1 MMKQRLR
8 KDLTSEKP
16 TSRPSVA
23 QRPSNPLPVRE
34 AETAAGVIPDR
45 FERTNVPDDAA
56 MVAIGSAESERS
68 IRIGNREFK
77 VKLAE
82 LAGRKIN
89 TLPDLPDVR
98 DRIYQPTLRPV
109 KAQVLPSIGFPVRDQ
124 RSSSA
129 CTGFALAHVIDVLTQ
144 GDTAPPKSV
153 SARML
158 YEMAKR
164 NDEWAGSAYEG
175 SSVRGTLSGFFRNGV
190 CSSDLVPDDG
200 GGEWKLTYE
209 MNKEAQERRLGAYY
223 RLQPDIS
230 DYHAVLNELGAIY
243 ASAQIHSNWEKPVKG
258 VIVPDGKP
266 IGGHAFAI
274 VGYNSTGFYVL
285 NSWGRRWGRN
295 GVAHWSYADWA
306 SSIMDAWVLQLGV
319 RAPAAFGLTPR
330 SAPSGTVLPQAVPA
344 PNRSD
349 IVGHFINIDDG
360 RYVTSGRY
368 ASPTEAEMMETV
380 KRLTTD
386 GAGGNGY
393 EHLVIYCHGGL
404 NSLDDEA
411 TRIGAWQRRSVFK
424 RNGIYNFHL
433 MWGSGFLDEAFGT
446 FSDSQAGRVAGIV
459 GDILFETGAGKALGS
474 RAWRNMKQD
483 ASAAFSGDPDYDGGY
498 RGLGIL
504 LGALDHAKR
513 RPKLHLVGHSAGSIV
528 LGQFL
533 AALDRFNLKKL
544 ELTSIHLM
552 APACTVAFFN
562 ERYGRYLDGVGP
574 LKLRDKL
581 YLYALG
587 HQLEFNDTVGFA
599 SFPAPYKRSLL
610 YLVSRAYEDAP
621 RTPIAGMQIY
631 ASGLK
636 ESSRLRVDYSRSDVT
651 ASTSHGGFDNDA
663 ATLTSIMSRI
673 LQAPAPKPPTKDEL
687 LGY

>member
-1 MMKQRLR
+1 MAKQRTR
-8 KDLTSEKP
+8 NDQASEEP
-16 TSRPSVA
+16 TLPSRVA
-23 QRPSNPLPVRE
+23 QIPSNPLSARE
-34 AETAAGVIPDR
+34 AGAAAGFIPAR
-45 FERTNVPDDAA
+45 SELPNVPADAA
-56 MVAIGSAESERS
+56 MAAIGSADSER
-68 IRIGNREFK
+68 IVRIGNREFN
-77 VKLAE
+77 VRVAE
-82 LAGRKIN
+82 LAGRQIN
-89 TLPDLPDVR
+89 ILPDLPDVR

-109 KAQVLPSIGFPVRDQ
+109 NAQVLPAINFPIRDQ

-129 CTGFALAHVIDVLTQ
+129 CTGFALAQVIDFLTQ
-144 GDTAPPKSV
+144 GDADRPAV

-164 NDEWAGSAYEG
+164 NDEWTGSAYEG
-175 SSVRGTLSGFFRNGV
+175 SSVRGALSGFFRNGV
-190 CSSDLVPDDG
+190 CSADLAPDDG
-200 GGEWKLTYE
+200 NGEWVLTYE
-209 MNKEAQERRLGAYY
+209 MNKNAQESRLGAYY

-258 VIVPDGKP
+258 VIAPDGRP

-274 VGYNSTGFYVL
+274 VGYDSAGFYVL
-285 NSWGRRWGRN
+285 NSWGPRWGSK

-306 SSIMDAWVLQLGV
+306 SNIMDAWVLQLGV
-319 RAPAAFGLTPR
+319 RAPSAFGLTPR
-330 SAPSGTVLPQAVPA
+330 SAPSGTVQPQAVSA

-368 ASPTEAEMMETV
+368 ASPTDAEMMETV

-386 GAGGNGY
+386 GAGGAGY

-404 NSLDDEA
+404 NTLDDEA
-411 TRIGAWQRRSVFK
+411 TRIGAWQRRSVFT

-446 FSDSQAGRVAGIV
+446 FSHSQAGRVAGIV

-483 ASAAFSGDPDYDGGY
+483 ALAAFSGDPNYDGGY
-498 RGLGIL
+498 RGLASL

-533 AALDRFNLKKL
+533 AALDRFNLKNL
-544 ELTSIHLM
+544 DLASIHLM
-552 APACTVAFFN
+552 APACTVDFFN
-562 ERYGRYLDGVGP
+562 QRYGRYLDGTGP
-574 LKLRDKL
+574 LKLSDKL
-581 YLYALG
+581 YIYALG
-587 HQLEFNDTVGFA
+587 AQLELDDTVGLSNFL
-599 SFPAPYKRSLL
+599 APYKRSLL
-610 YLVSRAYEDAP
+610 YLVSRAYEDTP

-636 ESSRLRVDYSRSDVT
+636 GSSRLHIDYSRSDVT
-651 ASTSHGGFDNDA
+651 ASISHGGFDNDA